1 MREGRRREL
10 LPQMKGTRYFMKNR
24 RFFPV
29 FILFLISFFAE
40 LFLFN
45 YKHWSTLSNHE
56 VIPERIILGDAYV
69 PNEYGTFYVVEGD
82 SSVTIPNLN
91 LDLKSVYFNITV
103 HNVETALPIV
113 TDVYQCV
120 TDEGN
125 LSEYF
130 LPVKKLW
137 STQPKSRYS
146 IYHLYGNCTG
156 LRFIPDLSL
165 YSAVSFEIKLNPVI
179 PISFSLFRMA
189 GLFVSLCF
197 FYLMR
202 PSSRIYDIPYLKLS
216 APKRTM
222 ALAVLFFMHIAVFWK
237 LAGLNPTFTWNL
249 PEHHKQYQE
258 LAQAFREQSLA
269 LLAEPGETLKGLDN
283 PYDMTLRCDTL
294 SAAGEDYRW
303 DTAFFQGKYYVYFGI
318 VPVLLYYFPYH
329 VLTGGALPNYIA
341 VFFSLTLL
349 LLGTIGTL
357 HEIIRKWFPHL
368 SLGIWFLTAELFL
381 LGSNVVYMAKRP
393 DLYTLPIV
401 TGLALGM
408 TGFWCFLKADEPE
421 RISLKYLSAG
431 ALLTAL
437 TAGCRPQLI
446 LFMVFPVILFRKYL
460 FSMDFYRQREGRRAV
475 LAAAAPV
482 LAIAAFLMYYNYARF
497 GSVFDFGASYNLTT
511 NDMRYRGWV
520 WGRIPYGIFVYLFQ
534 PVKLTTDFPF
544 METLFASTHYMGIT
558 IQEFTPGGLFATHL
572 FAWLAGIPFFL
583 RKKCAHSHKLPCILS
598 MGSFLSA
605 LVILVADTEM
615 SGILWRD
622 FNDFSF
628 FIMFAALL
636 SVWMLF
642 CSKKMT
648 NPSVKRWFITL
659 LLLCFV
665 SEITFQG
672 MSFFLD
678 TSESLM
684 QNRSDL
690 FSKAM
695 YLIAFWL

>member
-1 MREGRRREL
+1 
-10 LPQMKGTRYFMKNR
+10 MKGICYFMKNK
-24 RFFPV
+24 RFFPFIV
-29 FILFLISFFAE
+29 FFFISFLAE
-40 LFLFN
+40 LILFN
-45 YKHWSTLSNHE
+45 YKHWATLDNHE
-56 VIPERIILGDAYV
+56 ITPEGIILGDAYV
-69 PNEYGTFYVVEGD
+69 SNEYGSYYVVEGD
-82 SSVTIPNLN
+82 TSVTIPELN
-91 LDLKSVYFNITV
+91 IDLKSVYFNVTI
-103 HNVETALPIV
+103 HNVETVLPIV
-113 TDVYQCV
+113 TDVYQGV

-137 STQPKSRYS
+137 SSQPKSRYS
-146 IYHLYGNCTG
+146 VYHLYGNCTG

-179 PISFSLFRMA
+179 PLSFSLFRMG

-202 PSSRIYDIPYLKLS
+202 PSSRIYEIPYLRLS
-216 APKRTM
+216 APKRTVVL
-222 ALAVLFFMHIAVFWK
+222 ALLFFVHIAVFWK

-249 PEHHKQYQE
+249 PEHHRQYQE
-258 LAQAFREQSLA
+258 LAQAFREHSLA
-269 LLAEPGETLKGLDN
+269 LLTEPGETLKGLDN
-283 PYDMTLRCDTL
+283 PYDMAHRSDAL

-303 DTAFFQGKYYVYFGI
+303 DTAFFQGKYYVYFGV

-341 VFFSLTLL
+341 VFFSLALL

-357 HEIIRKWFPHL
+357 HEIIRKWFPNL
-368 SLGIWFLTAELFL
+368 SLGIWFLTTELFL
-381 LGSNVVYMAKRP
+381 LGSNVIYMAKRP

-408 TGFWCFLKADEPE
+408 LGLWCFLKADEGE
-421 RISLKYLSAG
+421 HISLKYLSAG

-446 LFMVFPVILFRKYL
+446 LFMAFPVILFKKYL
-460 FSMDFYRQREGRRAV
+460 FSVNFYRQKEGQRAV
-475 LAAAAPV
+475 LAAAIPV
-482 LAIAAFLMYYNYARF
+482 FAIAAFLMYYNYARF

-534 PVKLTTDFPF
+534 PMKLITDFPF
-544 METLFASTHYMGIT
+544 LETLFASTHYMGIT

-572 FAWLAGIPFFL
+572 FAWLAVIPFFL
-583 RKKCAHSHKLPCILS
+583 RKKCAQIHKLPCIIS
-598 MGSFLSA
+598 MGSFVCA
-605 LVILVADTEM
+605 LVILIADTEM
-615 SGILWRD
+615 SGILWRY
-622 FNDFSF
+622 FNDFSL
-628 FIMFAALL
+628 FIMLAALI
-636 SVWMLF
+636 SVWILY

-648 NPSVKRWFITL
+648 NPSVKKWFITL
-659 LLLCFV
+659 LLICFA
-665 SEITFQG
+665 SETLFQG
-672 MSFFLD
+672 MSLFLD

-684 QNRSDL
+684 LNRSDL
-690 FSKAM
+690 YSKAM